1 MYCTNCRTE
10 VPEGSAFCQN
20 CGAAISLP
28 GASQQPRAAMSR
40 RLVLTAAGAAAAA
53 IVAGVVSV
61 FAIVQPFG
69 GGEPED
75 VSEAEGPGLPRDT
88 ETAGLTAESEGIRL
102 TVTEVIDPVEGAIAY
117 GPRRCVG
124 VGFRVNNGADFPI
137 EIEDSDIFVA
147 YADRFRPPEGVVRP
161 CYVDDPRLANVFFI
175 GHRLPPGEA
184 LEGVVGF
191 SLPEDERV
199 KSFIVVV
206 GAPVPGGIARRG
218 IRLEVPLSA
227 VAKVPTPTPA
237 PTPIATATPSP
248 TAPPVAPAIGK
259 IAFVSNRDGNREIY
273 VMNADGSGQTRL
285 TNNPTFDF
293 PPAWSPDGSRI
304 AFGSDRDGNVDIYV
318 MNADG
323 SGLIRLTDNPARDS
337 RPAWS
342 PAR

>member
-1 MYCTNCRTE
+1 MHCTNCGTE
-10 VPEGSAFCQN
+10 VPDDSQFCQN
-20 CGAAISLP
+20 CGAQIPQRGIEHARAVGRRRIVPALAIA
-28 GASQQPRAAMSR
+28 G
-40 RLVLTAAGAAAAA
+40 VLAGIAAAL
-53 IVAGVVSV
+53 VVV
-61 FAIVQPFG
+61 LLVVQPFG

-75 VSEAEGPGLPRDT
+75 VSEAESPGLPDDT

-206 GAPVPGGIARRG
+206 GAPVPGGPAERG

-237 PTPIATATPSP
+237 PTPIAKASH
-248 TAPPVAPAIGK
+248 A
-259 IAFVSNRDGNREIY
+259 RR
-273 VMNADGSGQTRL
+273 SGR
-285 TNNPTFDF
+285 
-293 PPAWSPDGSRI
+293 
-304 AFGSDRDGNVDIYV
+304 
-318 MNADG
+318 
-323 SGLIRLTDNPARDS
+323 
-337 RPAWS
+337 
-342 PAR
+342 